1 MPTRGNPGGGVVTI
15 LVAGVL
21 LLGGS
26 PFLMDFLAKW
36 ESSGRTVLTVYADRL
51 AGGLP
56 TVCDGLTRHVTSTP
70 IIVGQ
75 VWTLE
80 KCQAETQAAVIRVQR
95 QLAGCFKRAPSQ
107 MVFDMATSHAWNNG
121 AGATCNSLAMQAW
134 NRGDW
139 ELGCRR
145 LAMSDAGKPVWSYVC
160 KIEGGERVCHFVQGL
175 ANRRNDEWQ
184 HCVSGLLADG
194 FEARV

>member
-1 MPTRGNPGGGVVTI
+1 MPDRASGGGGVVAI

-21 LLGGS
+21 LVGGS
-26 PFLMDFLAKW
+26 PFLMEFLSKW
-36 ESSGRTVLTVYADRL
+36 ESSGKTRLVVYADSL

-56 TVCDGLTRHVTSTP
+56 TVCDGLTRHVTDTP
-70 IIVGQ
+70 IIVGH
-75 VWTLE
+75 VWTME
-80 KCQAETQAAVIRVQR
+80 QCAAETQAAVIKVQR
-95 QLAGCFKRAPSQ
+95 SLARCFTRAPNQ
-107 MVFDMATSHAWNNG
+107 TVFDIATSHAWNFG

-145 LAMSDAGKPVWSYVC
+145 LAMSDAGRPVWSYVC

-184 HCVSGLLADG
+184 HCAGSLQ
-194 FEARV
+194 